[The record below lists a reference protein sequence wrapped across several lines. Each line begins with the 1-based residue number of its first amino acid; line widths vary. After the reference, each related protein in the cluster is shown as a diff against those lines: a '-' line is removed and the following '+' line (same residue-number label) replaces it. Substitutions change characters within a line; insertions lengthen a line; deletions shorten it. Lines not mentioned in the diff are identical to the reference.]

1 VTRSTIRSPTSVFDG
16 EHFSAPARV
25 STSVVKVH
33 IIMDFLRVVVI
44 PEAFIE
50 AVGNT
55 KAYDCNCVS
64 DAAYKQ
70 EDEDDDER
78 DCPTGQSPIIG
89 IRIGN

>member
-1 VTRSTIRSPTSVFDG
+1 
-16 EHFSAPARV
+16 
-25 STSVVKVH
+25 
-33 IIMDFLRVVVI
+33 MDFLRVVVI

-64 DAAYKQ
+64 DAAHKQ

-78 DCPTGQSPIIG
+78 DCPTGQSPFIG
-89 IRIGN
+89 IRLGN